1 MPKKIRDGLTEEQK
15 TERTN
20 TMVILN
26 LNLSLCHFKRGVAH
40 DAIKHAKDAVDLDQ
54 ENGKAHYRL
63 SMAHKLNNDLDPAKD
78 HLVTAVK
85 LDPTNTAI
93 RAEYKALI
101 ELKTKKEKEW
111 YNKMSGFLDSDKLK
125 KIEKKDEVQ
134 EKLRYKIKRYTF

>member
-1 MPKKIRDGLTEEQK
+1 
-15 TERTN
+15 
-20 TMVILN
+20 MVILN

-40 DAIKHAKDAVDLDQ
+40 DAIKHAKDAVDLDP

-85 LDPTNTAI
+85 LDPSNTAI

-125 KIEKKDEVQ
+125 KIEKKDETQ
-134 EKLRYKIKRYTF
+134 EKLRYKIKR